1 MDGGGRPLLSTRGVF
16 DAGLVYGAHG
26 LRFLAPLLLY
36 PVLTRRFG
44 VEGFGLNAAALSLAV
59 IPAVVV
65 DYGASLSGPR
75 DIAAARPAAG
85 AIIGRMLALRAVL
98 VPPAVVLG
106 FGLGWINPVLDG
118 AWAVVGAGVAL
129 GVGQGASLVWVFQG
143 LREPGPAA
151 LAEVAAILVAAVV
164 VMLSPGLD
172 VAGVLA
178 VQAAGLWLG
187 VGAGAVMTA
196 RRVRLE
202 TPGRGFVRQGLAE
215 GGALFA
221 SRAAVVA
228 YTGAG
233 GFVVAALAG
242 VGQAAIYAVA
252 DKIVAAAGSLM
263 RPLAGLAGPRIA
275 GLLVEDAQSAFRT
288 ARWSLI
294 VTPGLF
300 LGVAAGLWLAAPS
313 LVRLL
318 VGDGFGDAVGV
329 LRTLVFV
336 LPLVA
341 ASQVLGLQLM
351 TALRMDG
358 RFALMVAV
366 GCFAT
371 LAPAAILAPTWG
383 APGMAGARLIGEAAV
398 VLASLACLRSHWRV
412 LFARGRHVPAV

>member
-1 MDGGGRPLLSTRGVF
+1 MI

-44 VEGFGLNAAALSLAV
+44 GEGFGLYVAAVSLATMV
-59 IPAVVV
+59 AVVV

-75 DIAAARPAAG
+75 DIAAARQAAG
-85 AIIGRMLALRAVL
+85 AIIGRALALRTVL
-98 VPPAVVLG
+98 VMPAVVLG
-106 FGLGWINPVLDG
+106 FFLAWINPVLDG

-143 LREPGPAA
+143 LRDPGSAA
-151 LAEVAAILVAAVV
+151 LAEVGGTLAAAVV
-164 VMLSPGLD
+164 VMLSPGLG
-172 VAGVLA
+172 VAGALA
-178 VQAAGLWLG
+178 VQAVGLWLG
-187 VGAGAVMTA
+187 VGVGAVLML

-202 TPGRGFVRQGLAE
+202 WPGRGFVRRGLVE

-242 VGQAAIYAVA
+242 PGQAAIYAVA
-252 DKIVAAAGSLM
+252 DKVVAAAGSLL
-263 RPLAGLAGPRIA
+263 RPLAGLVGPRIA
-275 GLLVEDAQSAFRT
+275 GLLSEDAPTAFRT

-300 LGVAAGLWLAAPS
+300 LGVAAGLWLTAPVV
-313 LVRLL
+313 VRWL
-318 VGDGFGDAVGV
+318 VGDGFEAAVGV

-358 RFALMVAV
+358 WFALMVGV
-366 GCFAT
+366 GCVAT
-371 LAPAAILAPTWG
+371 LAPAAALAPVWG
-383 APGMAGARLIGEAAV
+383 ALGMAWARLIGEAVV
-398 VLASLACLRSHWRV
+398 VLTCLACLRPHWRA
-412 LFARGRHVPAV
+412 LFATVRGRHVPAV